1 MYEQQAQAVID
12 FTTEYTNRTNDNI
25 AKGMEF
31 ETATSTAF
39 ASIMQDLQSGKINVQ
54 DYGLTTDKFL
64 EIAMDSMI
72 NAGASAD
79 ELAAA
84 IMNIPK
90 DKRAQVKA
98 YVEGKTDAEALKKA
112 IDRIPNT
119 SYKKV
124 ITQYENWY
132 TDKNTGKK
140 YGYDSKGNAGYYAT
154 GTEHALSG
162 IATVA
167 EYGPEIIA
175 NNNTAMLATGR
186 QLISLVGG
194 EKIYNARQTKDILD
208 NMGKSSQIDYSD
220 SLRIINSNIILLKEA
235 IERKNFNNVV
245 NNNIEKIDINEVA
258 NIEEIEYQLTEMM
271 ERRTYGGV

>member
-1 MYEQQAQAVID
+1 
-12 FTTEYTNRTNDNI
+12 
-25 AKGMEF
+25 
-31 ETATSTAF
+31 
-39 ASIMQDLQSGKINVQ
+39 
-54 DYGLTTDKFL
+54 
-64 EIAMDSMI
+64 MDSML

-90 DKRAQVKA
+90 DKRAQVQA
-98 YVEGKTDAEALKKA
+98 YVEGKIDAEELKRA
-112 IDRIPNT
+112 IDRLNNKT
-119 SYKKV
+119 VTVTTVFEK
-124 ITQYENWY
+124 YEKWY
-132 TDKNTGKK
+132 TNSQGKK
-140 YGYDSKGNAGYYAT
+140 YGYQNGVAGYYAT

-162 IATVA
+162 VATVA

-186 QLISLVGG
+186 QMVNLSGG
-194 EKIYNARQTKDILD
+194 EKIYNTRQTKDILD